1 MKQFE
6 RSMLILGEDS
16 FYKLNKSKVL
26 VVGAGGVGGF
36 VIEALVRAG
45 IGGIGIV
52 DFDTIDIT
60 NINRQ
65 IIATHKTIG
74 MKKID
79 AFYDR
84 IKDINPNIEINL
96 YDIKVDRENVGDIFE
111 KDYDYIVDCIDNI
124 TAKLAIIEK
133 AKEKDIKIIS
143 AMGAGNKLNP
153 TLFEV
158 TDISKT
164 SVCPMAKIIRRELKK
179 RNIKKVKVVFSK
191 EEPVKRREKSEVRS
205 TVGSISFVPSVA
217 GLIMAGEVV
226 KDICM
231 IEKD

>member
-6 RSMLILGEDS
+6 RSMLILGEES
-16 FYKLNKSKVL
+16 FAKLNKSKVL

-45 IGGIGIV
+45 VGGIGIA

-74 MKKID
+74 MKKTE
-79 AFYDR
+79 AFCER
-84 IKDINPNIEINL
+84 IKDINPNIVVDI
-96 YDIKVDRENVGDIFE
+96 YDIKVDRENVSELFE
-111 KDYDYIVDCIDNI
+111 KKYDYIVDCIDNI
-124 TAKLAIIEK
+124 TAKLAIIEM
-133 AKEKDIKIIS
+133 AKENGIEIIS

-153 TLFEV
+153 TLFQV

-191 EEPVKRREKSEVRS
+191 EEPVKRRESSDGRP

-217 GLIMAGEVV
+217 GLIMASEVV
-226 KDICM
+226 KDICKN
-231 IEKD
+231 EED

>member
-6 RSMLILGEDS
+6 RSVLILGEES
-16 FYKLNKSKVL
+16 FDKLSKSKVL
-26 VVGAGGVGGF
+26 VVGAGGVGGY

-45 IGGIGIV
+45 VGGIGIA
-52 DFDTIDIT
+52 DFDTVDIT

-74 MKKID
+74 MKKTE
-79 AFYDR
+79 AFSER
-84 IKDINPNIEINL
+84 IKDINPNIDIDL
-96 YDIKVDRENVGDIFE
+96 YDIKVDRENVLELFE

-133 AKEKDIKIIS
+133 AKEKGIGIIS

-153 TLFEV
+153 ALFQV

-191 EEPVKRREKSEVRS
+191 EEPVKRREKSEGRP

-217 GLIMAGEVV
+217 GLIMASEVV
-226 KDICM
+226 KDICAN
-231 IEKD
+231 EKD